1 MWRSRTLVRPPSQCA
16 HGQAGLRTRK
26 SSSAQ
31 STRASI
37 PRCSRCCCCSWDLTS
52 CSCSPIALSSS
63 SVAAAAACAVQW
75 VHCHDRP
82 AFRNLA
88 AFVARCAR
96 VPGPHHGKASLLLP
110 WQGRRRSGWACM
122 RANCA
127 MCAWLPHRVA
137 RPARQQS
144 AFRSAV
150 WHLRFLSGAVVA
162 GFCTP

>member
-1 MWRSRTLVRPPSQCA
+1 MAFPDISAPPLPVRPRPGGITHPQVVLSAEHARLHPPLLPLLLLQLGSDLLLLLAYCA
-16 HGQAGLRTRK
+16 QLLLGSRRRSLRR
-26 SSSAQ
+26 
-31 STRASI
+31 
-37 PRCSRCCCCSWDLTS
+37 PVG
-52 CSCSPIALSSS
+52 ALS
-63 SVAAAAACAVQW
+63 
-75 VHCHDRP
+75 RP
-82 AFRNLA
+82 ACISESA